1 MTRIQMIIIGLIIGF
16 IPGGCQSQPE
26 QQQPENIMKN
36 QLQVGDLI
44 PSFELQNQSGDW
56 VKSSDLIG
64 EKVLVIFFY
73 PKDDTPGCT
82 KEACRF
88 RDDYQDFMDLGAEV
102 IGVSSDSVNDHA
114 RFAEK
119 YQLPFTLLSD
129 PGGILR
135 KAFGVP
141 TNLLGLLPGRVTY
154 IIDLDGR
161 IAGMYN
167 SQMNAVQHVEEAL
180 QVIRDL
186 QVR

>member
-1 MTRIQMIIIGLIIGF
+1 MTRFQTILLGLIVGF
-16 IPGGCQSQPE
+16 TPWGCQSQPE
-26 QQQPENIMKN
+26 QHPESTMKN
-36 QLQVGDLI
+36 QLQVGDTI
-44 PSFELQNQSGDW
+44 PLFELQNQLGEW

-64 EKVLVIFFY
+64 EKVLVIYFY

-88 RDDYQDFMDLGAEV
+88 RDDYEDFMELGAEV
-102 IGVSSDSVNDHA
+102 IGVSSDSVTDHA
-114 RFAEK
+114 QFAEK

-129 PGGILR
+129 PGGSLR
-135 KAFGVP
+135 RAFGVP

-167 SQMNAVQHVEEAL
+167 SQLNAVQHVDEAL
-180 QVIRDL
+180 QVIRGL
-186 QVR
+186 KKH